1 MKIMRNKMEKF
12 IMQLRNVMHRE
23 RRNTAKYPSIS

>member
-1 MKIMRNKMEKF
+1 MHNKTEKF
-12 IMQLRNVMHRE
+12 ITQLHHATHGK